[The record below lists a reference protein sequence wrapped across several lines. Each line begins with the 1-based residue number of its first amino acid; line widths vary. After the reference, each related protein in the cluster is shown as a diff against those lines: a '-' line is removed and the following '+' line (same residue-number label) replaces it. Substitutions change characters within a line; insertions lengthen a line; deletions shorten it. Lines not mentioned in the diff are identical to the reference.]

1 MGQLTRELVRAK
13 LHARLGGR
21 GIDVDKVYINAIAS
35 ANDSTV
41 IYSQSLVSAFF
52 LKLQDGEVPK
62 FASENLGVFSEPY
75 TFDQKYRFDGV
86 KLDELNEMG
95 AAIARDLLS

>member
-1 MGQLTRELVRAK
+1 MEQLTKELVRAK
-13 LHARLGGR
+13 LHARLSGR
-21 GIDVDKVYINAIAS
+21 GIDVDKVYINTVAS
-35 ANDSTV
+35 ADDSTV

-62 FASENLGVFSEPY
+62 FVSENLGVFSEPY

>member
-1 MGQLTRELVRAK
+1 MEQLTKELVRAK
-13 LHARLGGR
+13 LHARLSGR
-21 GIDVDKVYINAIAS
+21 GIDVDKVYINAVAS
-35 ANDSTV
+35 ADDLTV

-62 FASENLGVFSEPY
+62 FASENLGIFSEPY

>member
-1 MGQLTRELVRAK
+1 MEQLTKELVRAK

-21 GIDVDKVYINAIAS
+21 GIDVDKVYVNAIAS

-41 IYSQSLVSAFF
+41 TYSQSLVSAFF

-62 FASENLGVFSEPY
+62 FASENLGIFSEPY

>member
-1 MGQLTRELVRAK
+1 MEQLTKELVRAK
-13 LHARLGGR
+13 LHARLSGR
-21 GIDVDKVYINAIAS
+21 GIDVDKVYINAVAS
-35 ANDSTV
+35 ADESTV

>member
-1 MGQLTRELVRAK
+1 MEQLTKELVRAK

-21 GIDVDKVYINAIAS
+21 GIDVDKVYINAVAS

-62 FASENLGVFSEPY
+62 FVSENLGIFSESY

>member
-1 MGQLTRELVRAK
+1 MEQLTKELVRAK
-13 LHARLGGR
+13 LHARLSGR
-21 GIDVDKVYINAIAS
+21 GIDVDKVYINAVAS
-35 ANDSTV
+35 ADDSTV
-41 IYSQSLVSAFF
+41 TYSQSLVSAFF

>member
-1 MGQLTRELVRAK
+1 MEQLTKELVRAK
-13 LHARLGGR
+13 LHARLSGR

-52 LKLQDGEVPK
+52 LKLQDREVPK

>member
-1 MGQLTRELVRAK
+1 MEQLTKELVRAK

-41 IYSQSLVSAFF
+41 IYSQSLVWAFF

-62 FASENLGVFSEPY
+62 FVSENLGIFSEPY

>member
-1 MGQLTRELVRAK
+1 MEQLTKELVRAK
-13 LHARLGGR
+13 LHARLSRR
-21 GIDVDKVYINAIAS
+21 GIDVDKVYINAVAS

>member
-1 MGQLTRELVRAK
+1 MEQLTKELVRAK
-13 LHARLGGR
+13 LHARLSGR
-21 GIDVDKVYINAIAS
+21 GIDVERVYINMVAS
-35 ANDSTV
+35 ANDLRV
-41 IYSQSLVSAFF
+41 VYSESLVSAFF

-62 FASENLGVFSEPY
+62 FASKNLGIFSEPY
-75 TFDQKYRFDGV
+75 TFDQEYRFDGV

>member
-13 LHARLGGR
+13 LHARLGSR
-21 GIDVDKVYINAIAS
+21 GIDVDRVYINAIAS

-41 IYSQSLVSAFF
+41 IYSQSLVWAFF
-52 LKLQDGEVPK
+52 LKLQDGEVPR
-62 FASENLGVFSEPY
+62 FSSENLGIFSEPY
-75 TFDQKYRFDGV
+75 TFDRKYRFDGV

>member
-1 MGQLTRELVRAK
+1 MEQLTKELVRAK
-13 LHARLGGR
+13 LHARLSGR

>member
-41 IYSQSLVSAFF
+41 IYSQSLVWAFF
-52 LKLQDGEVPK
+52 LKLQDSEVPR
-62 FASENLGVFSEPY
+62 FSSENLGIFSEPY
-75 TFDQKYRFDGV
+75 TFDRKYRFDGV